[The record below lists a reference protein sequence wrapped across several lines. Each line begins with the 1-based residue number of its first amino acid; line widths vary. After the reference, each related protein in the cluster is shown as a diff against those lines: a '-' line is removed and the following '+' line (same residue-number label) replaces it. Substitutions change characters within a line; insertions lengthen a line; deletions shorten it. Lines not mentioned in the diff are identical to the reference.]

1 MEKELVSEKRGYLLR
16 TVAEAKE
23 IVLNWLREI
32 NLVNAIKLGL
42 PEVDDRYHIW
52 RIPLCNEQKKT
63 VGEVV
68 IDAYTTEILLDKTTR
83 TEIIIARLLKQDESK
98 LETRKKPKK
107 EYKLSSLRNTIGFG
121 DCGELLEEMPAESV
135 DLIFTSPPYFNAR
148 PEYSEFE
155 EYESYLLKLRQ
166 VIRKCHRVLSEGR
179 FFVINISPVLLRR
192 ASRNQASKRIAVP
205 FDLHRIFVEEGYD
218 FIDDIIWLKP
228 EGAGWATG
236 RGRRFAADRNPLQ
249 YKTVPVT
256 EYVLVYRKHT
266 DLLIDWHIRNHPDQ
280 EVVKASKIADGYER
294 TNVWKINPVTN
305 SKHPA
310 AFPVELAE
318 KVINYYSF
326 KGDVVLDPFAGSGT
340 VGLAA
345 ASLDRRF
352 VLFESNFN
360 YIELIRKLLTEGNQ
374 IDLDSIIWLK

>member
-155 EYESYLLKLRQ
+155 EYETYLLKLRQ

-318 KVINYYSF
+318 KVITYYSF

-360 YIELIRKLLTEGNQ
+360 YIELIRKLITEGNKT
-374 IDLDSIIWLK
+374 DLDSVIWLK